1 MNRRMA
7 AAGGWLALLMLVGAA
22 SGCAGAASKEK
33 QPAEAQIALIA
44 PQRSG
49 ALADSIRLGAEAA
62 AKEYGSQLLYMDAN
76 VSDSG
81 EEGQLKAAQRAIAQG
96 ASVLLLDPDSEQ
108 QLRLIAEEAGKAG
121 ASVVTLNDSYPVEG
135 IASSISINNREA
147 GRMAG
152 EAMAELLHGRGIVSL
167 LGSDSEAPGYEQRE
181 LGVVEALSGHKEI
194 TVHTGYSCGSS
205 PDGCAEAARL
215 LMEQADGVVA
225 LQEQGVLSTAQ
236 EAVKR
241 GLSSRVKIVGFGSEV
256 PQLELL
262 QDGIIDILVVQSGFN
277 AGYLGMQQAHELL
290 EGGHVDR
297 TVTLDTKVVNPD
309 SMFWM
314 DNQKL
319 LFPFVK

>member
-1 MNRRMA
+1 MNRSLA
-7 AAGGWLALLMLVGAA
+7 AACGWLSLLLLAAAA

-33 QPAEAQIALIA
+33 PAEAQIALIA

-81 EEGQLKAAQRAIAQG
+81 EEGQLKAAQRAIALG

-108 QLRLIAEEAGKAG
+108 QLRLIAAEAGKAG
-121 ASVVTLNDSYPVEG
+121 ASVVTLNDTYPVEG
-135 IASSISINNREA
+135 VASSISINNREA

-152 EAMAELLHGRGIVSL
+152 EAMAELLHGKGIVSL
-167 LGSDSEAPGYEQRE
+167 LGSDSAAPGYEQRE
-181 LGVVEALSGHKEI
+181 LGVVEALGRHKEI

-236 EAVKR
+236 ETVKR

-290 EGGHVDR
+290 EGGHADR

>member
-1 MNRRMA
+1 MNRRLA
-7 AAGGWLALLMLVGAA
+7 AACGWLSLLLLAAAA

-33 QPAEAQIALIA
+33 PAEAQIALIA

-81 EEGQLKAAQRAIAQG
+81 EEGQLKAAQRAIALG

-108 QLRLIAEEAGKAG
+108 QLRLIAAEAGKAG
-121 ASVVTLNDSYPVEG
+121 ASVVTLNDTYPVEG
-135 IASSISINNREA
+135 VASSISINNREA

-152 EAMAELLHGRGIVSL
+152 EAMAELLHGKGIVSL
-167 LGSDSEAPGYEQRE
+167 LGSDSAAPGYEQRE
-181 LGVVEALSGHKEI
+181 LGVVEALGRHKEI

-236 EAVKR
+236 ETVKR
-241 GLSSRVKIVGFGSEV
+241 GCPAASRSSASAARFLSWSCFRTESSTFSSCRAASTPDISACSRRMSCWKAAMPTAPSRWIRRS
-256 PQLELL
+256 
-262 QDGIIDILVVQSGFN
+262 
-277 AGYLGMQQAHELL
+277 
-290 EGGHVDR
+290 
-297 TVTLDTKVVNPD
+297 
-309 SMFWM
+309 
-314 DNQKL
+314 
-319 LFPFVK
+319 

>member
-1 MNRRMA
+1 MNRRLA
-7 AAGGWLALLMLVGAA
+7 AAGGWLAMLMLTAAA

-33 QPAEAQIALIA
+33 PAEAQIALIA

-62 AKEYGSQLLYMDAN
+62 AKEYGSQLLYLDAN

-121 ASVVTLNDSYPVEG
+121 ASVVTLNDTYPVEG
-135 IASSISINNREA
+135 VASSISINNREA

-152 EAMAELLHGRGIVSL
+152 EAMAELLHGNGIVSL

-181 LGVVEALSGHKEI
+181 LGVVEALSGHKGI
-194 TVHTGYSCGSS
+194 TVHTGYSCGNS

-236 EAVKR
+236 ETVKR
-241 GLSSRVKIVGFGSEV
+241 GLASRVKIVGFGSEV

-277 AGYLGMQQAHELL
+277 AGYLGMQQAHELSG
-290 EGGHVDR
+290 GGHVDR